1 MLDSLLHGDHGA
13 IPTAYAPLLLGLLL
27 SFLCG
32 QAVAWTYMY
41 TQRGL
46 SYSRGFVV
54 SLITLPVIVSL
65 VMSLL
70 TNNLIT
76 AFGLMAV
83 FAIVRF
89 RNILRDTL
97 DSAYLLGVI
106 VLGMACGMQ
115 RFTTA
120 LLGGV
125 ALIAILVYIRLTS
138 FGSRRRHDVILSLRW
153 LRPMTELPRLEQSLT
168 RHCLRTVRAHWKA
181 APATSGLHLSY
192 ELLMRDPARLDEM
205 LSEVAGLPGA
215 SDVAGTPV
223 PDESEI

>member
-13 IPTAYAPLLLGLLL
+13 IPTNFTPLFLGVML

-32 QAVAWTYMY
+32 QAIAWTYMI
-41 TQRGL
+41 THRGL
-46 SYSRGFVV
+46 SYSRSFVV

-83 FAIVRF
+83 FAVVRF
-89 RNILRDTL
+89 RNVLRDTL

-120 LLGGV
+120 LLGLSTLAG
-125 ALIAILVYIRLTS
+125 ILFYVRATS
-138 FGSRRRHDVILSLRW
+138 FGVRQDHDVVLSLRW
-153 LRPMTELPRLEQSLT
+153 LHAQSEIGPLEHTLH
-168 RHCLRTVRAHWKA
+168 RHCLRFVRAHWKST
-181 APATSGLHLSY
+181 PSDGGLLLSY
-192 ELLMRDPARLDEM
+192 ELLMRDPGRIDEM
-205 LSEVAGLPGA
+205 LEDVGAVPGTRDITGA
-215 SDVAGTPV
+215 PV
-223 PDESEI
+223 PDETEI